1 MTDLKRYR
9 MFIDGRWVD
18 AEDGKTFESVNP
30 ANGRPWAVFPSATAK
45 DTDRAVKAAH
55 RAFEEGPWAKL
66 TPTERGK
73 LLRRLAALMP
83 AASEELG
90 RIETID
96 TGKLFKETRWQAN
109 RLAESYEFYAGLA
122 DKVHGE
128 TLPIDKPDVFV
139 CTVREPLG
147 VIAAVV
153 PWNSQLSLTAVKM
166 GPALAAGNTIVIKAS
181 EHASAAVL
189 EFAKLVEAAGFP
201 PGVVNVLT
209 GFGEPCGRALT
220 THPLVARISF
230 TGGLT
235 AARQVVQNSAEN
247 LAQVSLELGGKSP
260 VLVFEDADLDSATSG
275 VLTGIFGASGQS
287 CVAGSRLYL
296 QEKIA
301 DKLLTKLLDQAKA
314 IRIGDPLADDTQMG
328 PLATEGQRTRIEA
341 AVETATREGATVLHR
356 RQAAAPVQRRLVL
369 RADRRRLPG
378 TAPADR
384 RYRAVRA
391 GAERAALQGR
401 GGRGSARQRHA
412 VRARLRRLHQGCRPR
427 HAGGEADPLGHRL
440 GQHLSHGVRAR
451 PVWRLQEQRLRARGR
466 LPVDLRLHPAE
477 DDLGQQLDRAGR
489 QSLRHALNDAE
500 PAEPERSRP
509 PAAPR
514 GPPARSLTAPPIAPV
529 LDPRVNGAIPQI
541 RGGSSPVEHGSAPSA
556 VMPR

>member
-18 AEDGKTFESVNP
+18 AEDGTTFESVNP

-45 DTDRAVKAAH
+45 DTDRAVKAAD
-55 RAFEEGPWAKL
+55 RAFQEGPWAKL

-73 LLRRLAALMP
+73 LLRRLAQLMP

-301 DKLLTKLLDQAKA
+301 DKLLAKLLDQAKQ

-341 AVETATREGATVLHR
+341 AVETAKREGATVLH
-356 RQAAAPVQRRLVL
+356 
-369 RADRRRLPG
+369 
-378 TAPADR
+378 
-384 RYRAVRA
+384 
-391 GAERAALQGR
+391 
-401 GGRGSARQRHA
+401 GGK
-412 VRARLRRLHQGCRPR
+412 RPSR
-427 HAGGEADPLGHRL
+427 FNDGWYYEPTVVDCP
-440 GQHLSHGVRAR
+440 
-451 PVWRLQEQRLRARGR
+451 EQRLQI
-466 LPVDLRLHPAE
+466 VDTELF
-477 DDLGQQLDRAGR
+477 G
-489 QSLRHALNDAE
+489 
-500 PAEPERSRP
+500 
-509 PAAPR
+509 
-514 GPPARSLTAPPIAPV
+514 PV
-529 LDPRVNGAIPQI
+529 LSVLRFKDEADAVRLANDTQYGLASGIFTKDVGRAMRVAKQI
-541 RGGSSPVEHGSAPSA
+541 RSGIVWVNTYRMVSALAPFGGFKNSGYGREGGFQSIYDYTRPKTIWVSSSTEPVANPF
-556 VMPR
+556 VMR